1 MKTSAR
7 NQFTGTISAVEIGP
21 VTAQAALRLDAG
33 QTITATLTAAA
44 ATRLKLAVGQPA
56 IALVKASAV
65 VLVADFGGYVL
76 SARNQ
81 LAGSV
86 GRIDRGAVSTLV
98 GVELPGGGVV
108 TASVTND
115 AVNALG
121 LELGQ
126 PVTAVFKAYSVMLA
140 VAA

>member
-21 VTAQAALRLDAG
+21 VTAQAALRLEAG